1 MKRTA
6 QRVAVVAGLL
16 LGGSLLH
23 AAPAGAAGQVCVEV
37 RVWINNS
44 AIPFAQCVT
53 VTANGHTY
61 CEVPQDLKILGNGVG
76 VTPCNPLL

>member
-6 QRVAVVAGLL
+6 QRIAIAASLL
-16 LGGSLLH
+16 LGGGLLH
-23 AAPAGAAGQVCVEV
+23 AAPAGAVGAVCLEV

-44 AIPFAQCVT
+44 ATPIAQCVT
-53 VTANGHTY
+53 VTAEGHTY

-76 VTPCNPLL
+76 VTPCNPIL